1 MKIKKDYILVP
12 PGTELNIEFNEASI
26 PGTLKIGNQI
36 FNVYLSEMNITSI
49 TDRIKPEL
57 ERSVHKFVLIEA

>member
-1 MKIKKDYILVP
+1 MKIEKDYILVP
-12 PGTELNIEFNEASI
+12 PGTELNIKFDKASI

-36 FNVYLSEMNITSI
+36 FNVYLSEMNIVSI

-57 ERSVHKFVLIEA
+57 EKLVHKFVLIEA